1 MIANLVFWVGV
12 EKTMGKYRDH
22 RSPRHGYG
30 EDQFSSPE
38 RPVEPIYFQRPRNT
52 ASASLEAEV
61 MWFSAEKGFGFVKA
75 LDGSEAYLHIRTLEA
90 AGQSGVSEGMQLK
103 VRIEKGLKGFQ
114 VSQVLEVRSAIARTA
129 PQAGSVRGAPLRPE
143 LNAPEEESEGTVKW
157 YNPDKGFGFIGLNTS
172 EQDVFVHAT
181 ALTRSG
187 LAALAEGQK
196 VTVTYAKGHKGLE
209 ARTIR
214 AK

>member
-1 MIANLVFWVGV
+1 MIANLSFWVGV
-12 EKTMGKYRDH
+12 EKSMGKYRDH
-22 RSPRHGYG
+22 RSPRRGYD
-30 EDQFSSPE
+30 DQSFSSE
-38 RPVEPIYFQRPRNT
+38 RPAEPIYFQRPRNT

-61 MWFSAEKGFGFVKA
+61 TWFSVERGFGFVKT

-90 AGQSGVSEGMQLK
+90 AGQSAVSEGMQLK
-103 VRIEKGLKGFQ
+103 VRIGEGPKGLQ
-114 VSQVLEVRSAIARTA
+114 VSQVLEVRGAIRTA
-129 PQAGSVRGAPLRPE
+129 PNAGFEHEAPLRSE
-143 LNAPEEESEGTVKW
+143 LNAPQEESEGTVKW

-181 ALTRSG
+181 ALIRSG

-214 AK
+214 AR

>member
-22 RSPRHGYG
+22 RSPRRGYD
-30 EDQFSSPE
+30 EDRSFSPE
-38 RPVEPIYFQRPRNT
+38 RPAEPTYFQRPRNT
-52 ASASLEAEV
+52 ALVSLEAEV
-61 MWFSAEKGFGFVKA
+61 TWFSIEKGFGFVKA

-90 AGQSGVSEGMQLK
+90 AGQSAVSQGMQLK
-103 VRIEKGLKGFQ
+103 VRIGEGPKGLQ
-114 VSQVLEVRSAIARTA
+114 VSQVLEVRSAIAA
-129 PQAGSVRGAPLRPE
+129 PQAGSVREAPPRSE

-181 ALTRSG
+181 VLTRSG

-214 AK
+214 AM

>member
-1 MIANLVFWVGV
+1 MIANLSFWVGV
-12 EKTMGKYRDH
+12 EKAMGKYRDH
-22 RSPRHGYG
+22 RSPRHGY
-30 EDQFSSPE
+30 EEAQTSSPE
-38 RPVEPIYFQRPRNT
+38 RPAEPIYFQRPRNT

-61 MWFSAEKGFGFVKA
+61 TWFSVERGFGFVKA
-75 LDGSEAYLHIRTLEA
+75 LDRSEAYLHIRTLEA
-90 AGQSGVSEGMQLK
+90 AGQSGVSQGMQLK
-103 VRIEKGLKGFQ
+103 VRIGEGPKGLQ

-129 PQAGSVRGAPLRPE
+129 PHAGSVRGAPLRPE

-157 YNPDKGFGFIGLNTS
+157 YNPDKGFGFIDINIS

-214 AK
+214 AM